1 MLRTTAVVLSAV
13 AFICASAACGGGPTA
28 GAGSLNVVAGENFWG
43 NIATQLGGS
52 KVNVQSV
59 VTDPNADPH
68 EYESNTNDAR
78 AFAQADLVI
87 LNGAGYDDWG
97 KKLLDANSSSRRQ
110 VLNVADLVGK
120 KAGDNPHFWYDA
132 QYVIQVANAI
142 TAAYKSIDRANA
154 SYFDQQRTAFAHAL
168 EPYFVKIADIRDR
181 YAGVAIGS
189 TESIFFYMAALLGLN
204 LISPPEFMDA
214 VAEGNDPPAA
224 AVVEF
229 QNQVTKHQI
238 KVLVYN
244 NQTVTAVT
252 THIKQLAE
260 SNKIPPLGVSE
271 TLHPSPP
278 RSQAWHLAQRR
289 RRGPAL
295 TLRPGVAG
303 KAPKIACELAG
314 GL

>member
-1 MLRTTAVVLSAV
+1 MVRTVAVLVAAV
-13 AFICASAACGGGPTA
+13 GLISASAACGGGPTA
-28 GAGSLNVVAGENFWG
+28 SAGSLNVVAGENFWG
-43 NIATQLGGS
+43 SIAGQLGGS
-52 KVNVQSV
+52 KVNVQTV

-68 EYESNTNDAR
+68 EYESNTSDAR
-78 AFAQADLVI
+78 AFAQADVVI

-97 KKLLDANSSSRRQ
+97 QKLLDANSSSHRQ
-110 VLNVADLVGK
+110 VLNVAHLIGK
-120 KAGDNPHFWYDA
+120 KAGDNPHFWYDV

-142 TAAYKSIDRANA
+142 TTAYESIDRADA
-154 SYFDQQRTAFAHAL
+154 SYFDEQRTVFGHAL

-189 TESIFFYMAALLGLN
+189 TESIFFYMAALLGLK

-229 QNQVTKHQI
+229 QNQVTNRQI

-260 SNKIPPLGVSE
+260 SNKIPLVGVSE
-271 TLHPSPP
+271 TLQPLTATFQDWQL
-278 RSQAWHLAQRR
+278 SQLRQLET
-289 RRGPAL
+289 AL
-295 TLRPGVAG
+295 SMQS
-303 KAPKIACELAG
+303 
-314 GL
+314 